1 MLTSILRTIVP
12 YLWGTFI
19 GWALALVPVLEP
31 LRADLMA
38 YGDAA
43 VPIIA
48 VILATAW
55 YALWRWLEKKL
66 PPWLTRV
73 LLGSALAP
81 TYVNANANTIPGE
94 VVDDWHAVE
103 SPKHSTEN

>member
-31 LRADLMA
+31 LRADLLA

-48 VILATAW
+48 VVLATAW
-55 YALWRWLEKKL
+55 YALWRWLEGKL
-66 PPWLTRV
+66 PPWLTRI

-81 TYVNANANTIPGE
+81 TYANVHTIAGE
-94 VVDDWHAVE
+94 VVDDWHLVV
-103 SPKHSTEN
+103 SPKHSTEE